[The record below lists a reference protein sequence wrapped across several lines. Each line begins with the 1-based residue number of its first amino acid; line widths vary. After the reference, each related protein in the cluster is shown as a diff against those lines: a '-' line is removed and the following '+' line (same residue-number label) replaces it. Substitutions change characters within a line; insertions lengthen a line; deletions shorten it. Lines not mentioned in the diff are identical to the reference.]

1 MLAKSKHQE
10 AIASLGR
17 PDRLS
22 LTSRDIPFIFDQKR
36 YRHDSVELLRAPG
49 WRGARMPVFSLARP
63 FENVQ
68 SLAEMQAM
76 ALVNHLGTDLAAW
89 REGRDLEH
97 RKNSKEQQLEELQA
111 QLSSVSEEVDECGPQ
126 IEKAQNLARLATFG
140 AAGAGFLL
148 VVGLIASVGVLAF
161 LGFASVVGLL
171 IVRAMQKK
179 AGEAAVA
186 RLDQCRAQEAT
197 LNKDIAGGKAELR
210 KIGDEIGSRADA
222 YPEVSLAQVRLGVE
236 VAKVGERTVM
246 LDSVGFHEPAR
257 LQVLDPRPVK
267 KKIRKIRPEIEKLK
281 NIPAM
286 LSVQD
291 SRKYEDPV
299 NTLYGEEDRISDLV
313 DTFSAGLG
321 DIEKIEI
328 GLPLVEGGSTL
339 AQRLNNGELDPVLP
353 GDALILKGSDSSDQI
368 DTFVDQINDAKKDG
382 SDVLSGIQEVSEGL
396 GEICNRYSTARQD
409 SINTLHANLL
419 EVLGKA
425 HWCNRRFYC
434 PRTIMS
440 PEYIQA
446 LIGIDLADAHLL
458 PIDLLL
464 QRLRSEPEIA
474 RRMDGS
480 PDLQQQ
486 LVAQHDAIRQISEQA
501 SVADVDNGI
510 TSSERARVFNDEEAE
525 LVKAFRLTLQKAMT
539 GASQPLL
546 VFSKESVLYFDPET
560 EVWASRTSPYSYS
573 TIDVSQ
579 YGSVVKVYSDL
590 LVPLWENL
598 WTEKADFR
606 KSELFRTNEAMISM
620 SEKEAEKL
628 IDIANQF
635 RADMRTV
642 RENTNIFRS
651 ELTSKLQEVRDFR
664 ASMDGIGLLSENLKA
679 TLSDDRIAAL
689 DVEGGDVASIDGY
702 ENILTYKPQTQ
713 AEARG
718 TVHDPIDYVREPGI
732 VIRPLPTTRRL
743 ALTDG
748 DDNG

>member
-1 MLAKSKHQE
+1 MS
-10 AIASLGR
+10 
-17 PDRLS
+17 
-22 LTSRDIPFIFDQKR
+22 
-36 YRHDSVELLRAPG
+36 
-49 WRGARMPVFSLARP
+49 VFSLARP
-63 FENVQ
+63 FENIV
-68 SLAEMQAM
+68 SPAEMQAM
-76 ALVNHLGTDLAAW
+76 ALANHLGTDLAAW
-89 REGRDLEH
+89 REGRDLEQ
-97 RKNSKEQQLEELQA
+97 RKSSKEQQLEGLQD
-111 QLSSVSEEVDECGPQ
+111 QLSIVVEESDGYAPQ
-126 IEKAQNLARLATFG
+126 IAKAQNLVRLTAFG
-140 AAGAGFLL
+140 AAGAGVLL
-148 VVGLIASVGVLAF
+148 LIGLAASIGALAF
-161 LGFASVVGLL
+161 LAFVAIAGLL
-171 IVRAMQKK
+171 IVRTIQKK

-186 RLDQCRAQEAT
+186 RLDQCRAHKAT
-197 LNKDIAGGKAELR
+197 LENDIAGSKKELGK
-210 KIGDEIGSRADA
+210 IDDEIGSRADA
-222 YPEVSLAQVRLGVE
+222 YPEVSLAQVRLGIE
-236 VAKVGERTVM
+236 VAKIGERTVM
-246 LDSVGFHEPAR
+246 LDTAGFHEPAR
-257 LQVLDPRPVK
+257 LQILDPRPVK
-267 KKIRKIRPEIEKLK
+267 KKIKKIRPEIEKLK
-281 NIPAM
+281 NVPAM
-286 LSVQD
+286 LAVQE
-291 SRKYEDPV
+291 SKKYDDPV
-299 NTLYGEEDRISDLV
+299 NALYGEEDRIADLV
-313 DTFSAGLG
+313 DAFSTGLG

-328 GLPLVEGGSTL
+328 GIPLIEGSSNL
-339 AQRLNNGELDPVLP
+339 AQRLNNGELDSILP
-353 GDALILKGSDSSDQI
+353 GDAIILKDAVSSDQI
-368 DTFVDQINDAKKDG
+368 NIFVGQLNDAKSDG
-382 SDVLSGIQEVSEGL
+382 SEVLTGIQETSEGL
-396 GEICNRYSTARQD
+396 SEICDRYSSARQD
-409 SINTLHANLL
+409 SINTLHANLF

-446 LIGIDLADAHLL
+446 LIGIELADAHLL
-458 PIDLLL
+458 PINVLLE
-464 QRLRSEPEIA
+464 RLRSEPEIA

-480 PDLQQQ
+480 PDLAQQ
-486 LVAQHDAIRQISEQA
+486 LVLQHEAIRQVSEQA
-501 SVADVDNGI
+501 NALYVENGMP
-510 TSSERARVFNDEEAE
+510 SSERTRVFNDEEAE
-525 LVKAFRLTLQKAMT
+525 LIKAFGLTLQKAMT

-546 VFSKESVLYFDPET
+546 VFSREAVLYFDPEA

-573 TIDVSQ
+573 TIDVAR

-590 LVPLWENL
+590 LIPLWENL

-679 TLSDDRIAAL
+679 TLSDDRIATL
-689 DVEGGDVASIDGY
+689 DVEGGDTASIDGY

-748 DDNG
+748 DRNG

>member
-1 MLAKSKHQE
+1 MPGRAFLDRIIIDRQGH
-10 AIASLGR
+10 SLHVY
-17 PDRLS
+17 L
-22 LTSRDIPFIFDQKR
+22 L
-36 YRHDSVELLRAPG
+36 RHDSFGLLGVPG

-63 FENVQ
+63 FENLQ

-89 REGRDLEH
+89 REGRDLEQ
-97 RKNSKEQQLEELQA
+97 RKSSKEQQLEELQA
-111 QLSSVSEEVDECGPQ
+111 QLSSVSEEADECGLQ
-126 IEKAQNLARLATFG
+126 IEKAQELVRLTTFG
-140 AAGAGFLL
+140 AAGSGLL
-148 VVGLIASVGVLAF
+148 LIIGLIAGVVLLAF
-161 LGFASVVGLL
+161 LGFALIVGAL

-179 AGEAAVA
+179 NGEAAVA
-186 RLDQCRAQEAT
+186 RLDQCRAEEAT
-197 LNKDIAGGKAELR
+197 LNEDIAGGKAELK
-210 KIGDEIGSRADA
+210 KIGEEIDSRADA

-236 VAKVGERTVM
+236 VTKVGERTVM
-246 LDSVGFHEPAR
+246 LDSVGFDEPAR

-267 KKIRKIRPEIEKLK
+267 KKLKKIRPEIEKLK
-281 NIPAM
+281 NVPAM
-286 LSVQD
+286 LFVHD
-291 SRKYEDPV
+291 GKKYEDPV
-299 NTLYGEEDRISDLV
+299 NNLYGEEDRISDLV
-313 DTFSAGLG
+313 DAFSTGLG

-328 GLPLVEGGSTL
+328 GLPLVEGGGTL

-353 GDALILKGSDSSDQI
+353 GDAIIVKGSGLSDQI
-368 DTFVDQINDAKKDG
+368 DAFVDQLNDAKKDG

-396 GEICNRYSTARQD
+396 SEICDRYSSARQD

-446 LIGIDLADAHLL
+446 LIGINLADAHLL
-458 PIDLLL
+458 PIDDLL

-474 RRMDGS
+474 RRMEGS
-480 PDLQQQ
+480 PDLPEQ

-501 SVADVDNGI
+501 GVVDTEVGI
-510 TSSERARVFNDEEAE
+510 SSSERARVFNDEEAE
-525 LVKAFRLTLQKAMT
+525 LIKAFSLTLQKAMT

-573 TIDVSQ
+573 TVDVSR

-606 KSELFRTNEAMISM
+606 KSELFRTNEAIISM

-628 IDIANQF
+628 IDTANQF

-651 ELTSKLQEVRDFR
+651 ELTAKLQEVRDFR
-664 ASMDGIGLLSENLKA
+664 ASLDAIGLLSEHLKT
-679 TLSDDRIAAL
+679 TLSDERIAAL
-689 DVEGGDVASIDGY
+689 DVEGGDVASIDGF

-718 TVHDPIDYVREPGI
+718 TMHDPIDYVREPGI
-732 VIRPLPTTRRL
+732 VIRPLPTTKRL
-743 ALTDG
+743 ALTGG
-748 DDNG
+748 DNNG

>member
-1 MLAKSKHQE
+1 
-10 AIASLGR
+10 
-17 PDRLS
+17 
-22 LTSRDIPFIFDQKR
+22 
-36 YRHDSVELLRAPG
+36 
-49 WRGARMPVFSLARP
+49 MPVFSLARP
-63 FENVQ
+63 FENLQ

-89 REGRDLEH
+89 REGRDLEQ
-97 RKNSKEQQLEELQA
+97 RKSYKEQQLEDLQA
-111 QLSSVSEEVDECGPQ
+111 QLSSVSEEAVGCGPE
-126 IEKAQNLARLATFG
+126 IEKAQNLVRLATFG
-140 AAGAGFLL
+140 AAGSGLLL
-148 VVGLIASVGVLAF
+148 VIGLIASLGLLSF

-171 IVRAMQKK
+171 IVRAKQMK

-197 LNKDIAGGKAELR
+197 LNEEIAGCKADLK
-210 KIGDEIGSRADA
+210 KIGEEIGSRADA

-257 LQVLDPRPVK
+257 LQVFDPRPFK
-267 KKIRKIRPEIEKLK
+267 KKIKKIRPEIEKLK
-281 NIPAM
+281 NVPAM
-286 LSVQD
+286 LAVQT
-291 SRKYEDPV
+291 SKKYEDPL
-299 NTLYGEEDRISDLV
+299 NNLYGEESRISELV
-313 DTFSAGLG
+313 DTFSDGLG

-328 GLPLVEGGSTL
+328 GLPLIEGGSTL

-353 GDALILKGSDSSDQI
+353 GDAITLKGAASSGQI
-368 DTFVDQINDAKKDG
+368 DAFVEQLNVAKNDG

-396 GEICNRYSTARQD
+396 GEICERYSSARED

-425 HWCNRRFYC
+425 QWCNRRFYC

-446 LIGIDLADAHLL
+446 LIGIDLTDAHLL
-458 PIDLLL
+458 PIDVLL

-480 PDLQQQ
+480 PDLPQQ

-501 SVADVDNGI
+501 DSVYVDNGFS
-510 TSSERARVFNDEEAE
+510 SSERARVFNEEETE
-525 LVKAFRLTLQKAMT
+525 LIKAFRLTLQKAMT

-560 EVWASRTSPYSYS
+560 EVWGSRTSPYSYS
-573 TIDVSQ
+573 TVDVSL
-579 YGSVVKVYSDL
+579 YGSVVKIYSDL

-651 ELTSKLQEVRDFR
+651 ELTSKIQEVRDFR

-689 DVEGGDVASIDGY
+689 DVEGGDTASIDGY

-713 AEARG
+713 AESRG
-718 TVHDPIDYVREPGI
+718 TVRDPIDYVREPGI
-732 VIRPLPTTRRL
+732 VIRPLSGSRRL
-743 ALTDG
+743 VPTDG
-748 DDNG
+748 DQNV